1 MTEEVIFSIDDKAEA
16 SKGDSELAKK
26 EQAQIEQAPKPNSI
40 VIKLWGGS
48 HVSFEPENSVQIF
61 SILALGML
69 ALTCVLIGFFGIFS
83 HPQATWPEKAFTVLG
98 SAISAIVGAMVGS
111 SAVASRSKR
120 K

>member
-1 MTEEVIFSIDDKAEA
+1 MSDDVEFLIDAKASIFKEA
-16 SKGDSELAKK
+16 SEDAKR
-26 EQAQIEQAPKPNSI
+26 EQAVIEQPPKPNSI
-40 VIKLWGGS
+40 VIKLWNGS

-69 ALTCVLIGFFGIFS
+69 AVTCILIGFFGIFVN
-83 HPQATWPEKAFTVLG
+83 HQAAWPEKAFTVLG